1 MDAPLAIERLIDL
14 DLPADELWALI
25 ASAEGWQRWMVDHAG
40 LPVVPGA
47 SGVVVD
53 DGVERAVLVHEV
65 IDRRAVTFHWSE
77 VGRADDVSRVTL
89 EIVETADGR
98 RAIKV
103 TEQWLAPSA
112 CAECPLRAEAR
123 WDLRAC
129 VLCLT
134 ADVSCRV

>member
-1 MDAPLAIERLIDL
+1 MDAPLTIERLIDL
-14 DLPADELWALI
+14 DLPADELWELI
-25 ASAEGWQRWMVDHAG
+25 ATGEGWKHWMVDHAG

-65 IDRRAVTFHWSE
+65 LEGRSVTFHWSE

-89 EIVETADGR
+89 EIVETVDGR

-103 TEQWLAPSA
+103 TERWLAPSA
-112 CAECPLRAEAR
+112 CADCPLRSEAR

-134 ADVSCRV
+134 AGVPCRV